1 MKYRKSNNDGH
12 IDNYCKSCDALEKQ
26 DMAMACAWSA
36 YSFKFSLEGWL
47 PVITYSNL
55 AKSNLCMEASV
66 LNSNERPFM
75 PKISN
80 MPAILCS

>member
-36 YSFKFSLEGWL
+36 YSFKFSIEGWL
-47 PVITYSNL
+47 PVIT
-55 AKSNLCMEASV
+55 C
-66 LNSNERPFM
+66 
-75 PKISN
+75 
-80 MPAILCS
+80 